1 MISKDRGGG
10 QEKNLDLHV
19 EPTNEVVHEVKCVP
33 IVGSTVSQT
42 HVYMSHTT
50 MVPLLLAVLGCMAK
64 SVFGQPNGDVT
75 GLPTGQYSVEDYLA
89 LAVCNRRIRDAVDG
103 DNFLKASS
111 IILNGRDDNQG
122 NCAGGKAFS
131 WYMNRT
137 SFLNVRGPTTFRG
150 FYEYYEDRTF
160 LDTLAKRYICNSN
173 AVVPSRRRRI
183 LEAEEL
189 DSIDRAQ
196 YCRGVSVAGLHPARI
211 REGMIKVPQVIMGLV
226 IGLSES
232 EKSIANLETA
242 GKDKTRYVFAEGYAF
257 TVGKD
262 AGEGDSSLFFTMHR
276 RGEVFGTSN
285 NEAVRRAYQDGINAI
300 NNANFDDPSAL
311 QQLKID
317 LTKYVQ
323 EISARYVVTLA
334 QTIERYAVYLDERT
348 NNAGDGNEE
357 GDEDEG
363 LEEKR
368 KEEMQLFYYG
378 IAPYVASLD
387 KEVAR
392 ELATL
397 VNDYDRSQTSGQ
409 YCRIRH
415 IMEYVIKSMSAYGVD
430 EQVHGTYRRA
440 GSCSEN
446 QLLKLPNGL
455 ALPLGSKWHTPSLED
470 GIPRLA
476 TDTKDY
482 ALLSYDVCDIK
493 EAVMDKQWKK
503 AIEIYMRGK
512 NAPDKSLYSYA
523 VKAEPESET
532 WRRFSNAFGS
542 QTFIDDHLK
551 EYICSSSSNR
561 RTLLEEGDSAED
573 PNPFAYCSG
582 YEGNPMGYRHAS
594 KTQAIPKAVQNWIG
608 IFMSTLEFEKAVKQV
623 EIGETTYGAR
633 PSASH
638 SLSEAYLFYTGARP
652 GDDCSAYATTDKR
665 ASNFEVDN
673 QRQILEAYKRA
684 DAELQKSSPSI
695 EVVRQAYE
703 EVTSLHL
710 IVYAKSVTRYAYFLD
725 EAAKQGVPPY
735 NYGAEGKTFFKI
747 IMPYV
752 SSVDPQGAAKVTEI
766 FADEN
771 AVMEKDQNYYCQVE
785 EVMNCFVRSM
795 SSYGVSVQ
803 RNYGRFNLAEDDGIT
818 CSFTC
823 HGRTLDYSN
832 PDNAGMSTFLSLMT
846 VVSSL
851 FFFAVI

>member
-1 MISKDRGGG
+1 M
-10 QEKNLDLHV
+10 
-19 EPTNEVVHEVKCVP
+19 P
-33 IVGSTVSQT
+33 IVGSSVSHT
-42 HVYMSHTT
+42 HVHMSQTT

-64 SVFGQPNGDVT
+64 SVFGEPNGDVT
-75 GLPTGQYSVEDYLA
+75 GLPTGQYSVEDYLS
-89 LAVCNRRIRDAVDG
+89 LAVCNRRIRDAVGRD
-103 DNFLKASS
+103 DFLTASN
-111 IILNGRDDNQG
+111 IILNGRDDSQG
-122 NCAGGKAFS
+122 DCAGGKAFS

-160 LDTLAKRYICNSN
+160 LDTLAKRYICSSN
-173 AVVPSRRRRI
+173 AVATSRGRRI

-189 DSIDRAQ
+189 ESIDRDQ
-196 YCRGVSVAGLHPARI
+196 YCSTVSVAGLHPARI

-232 EKSIANLETA
+232 EKSIVNLETA
-242 GKDKTRYVFAEGYAF
+242 GKDVTRYVFAEGYAF
-257 TVGKD
+257 TVGKN
-262 AGEGDSSLFFTMHR
+262 AGENDSSLFYTMHR

-285 NEAVRRAYQDGINAI
+285 NEAVRIAYQNGLDAI
-300 NNANFDDPSAL
+300 NNANFDDSIAL

-334 QTIERYAVYLDERT
+334 QTIERYAVYLDDRT
-348 NNAGDGNEE
+348 NDGGDGNE

-363 LEEKR
+363 VDEKR

-378 IAPYVASLD
+378 IAPYVDSLD
-387 KEVAR
+387 KEVAKV
-392 ELATL
+392 LATL
-397 VNDYDRSQTSGQ
+397 MTDYDRSQTSDQ

-415 IMEYVIKSMSAYGVD
+415 IMEYVTKSMSAYGVN
-430 EQVHGTYRRA
+430 EQIHGTYRRA

-446 QLLKLPNGL
+446 QLLKIPNGL
-455 ALPLGSKWHTPSLED
+455 ALPIGSKWHTPSLED

-493 EAVMDKQWKK
+493 ESVMDKQWEK
-503 AIEIYMRGK
+503 AIEIYLSGK
-512 NAPDKSLYSYA
+512 NSPEKSLYSYA
-523 VKAEPESET
+523 VKAEPESVT

-542 QTFIDDHLK
+542 ETFIDDHLK
-551 EYICSSSSNR
+551 EYFCSSSSNR
-561 RTLLEEGDSAED
+561 RTLLEEGDFAEGA
-573 PNPFAYCSG
+573 NHFAYCSG

-608 IFMSTLEFEKAVKQV
+608 IFKSTLEFEKAVKQV
-623 EIGETTYGAR
+623 EIGETMYGAR

-665 ASNFEVDN
+665 ASNFGVGDN

-684 DAELQKSSPSI
+684 DNELQKSNPSI
-695 EVVRQAYE
+695 EVVRQSYE

-725 EAAKQGVPPY
+725 EAAKQGVSPY
-735 NYGAEGKTFFKI
+735 KYGAEGKTFFKI

-771 AVMEKDQNYYCQVE
+771 AVMEANQNYYCQVE

-803 RNYGRFNLAEDDGIT
+803 RNYGTFNLAEADGIT

-832 PDNAGMSTFLSLMT
+832 PDNAGMSTFLSLIT
-846 VVSSL
+846 VVASL
-851 FFFAVI
+851 SFFAVM

>member
-10 QEKNLDLHV
+10 REENPDLHV
-19 EPTNEVVHEVKCVP
+19 EAANEVVHEVKCIP
-33 IVGSTVSQT
+33 IVGSTA
-42 HVYMSHTT
+42 SHTYVSMSRIT
-50 MVPLLLAVLGCMAK
+50 MVPFLLAVLGCMAE
-64 SVFGQPNGDVT
+64 SVFGQPNGDIT

-89 LAVCNRRIRDAVDG
+89 LAVCNRRIRDAVEG
-103 DNFLKASS
+103 DDFPKAWD
-111 IILNGRDDNQG
+111 IILNGRDSSQG
-122 NCAGGKAFS
+122 NCANGKAFS

-173 AVVPSRRRRI
+173 AVAPSRRRRI

-189 DSIDRAQ
+189 DSINRDQ
-196 YCRGVSVAGLHPARI
+196 YCSGVNVAGLHPARI

-232 EKSIANLETA
+232 EKSIANIETA
-242 GKDKTRYVFAEGYAF
+242 GKDRTRYVFAEGYAF
-257 TVGKD
+257 TVGED
-262 AGEGDSSLFFTMHR
+262 AGQGDSSLFYTMYR

-300 NNANFDDPSAL
+300 NNANFDDPSSL
-311 QQLKID
+311 QRLKID

-334 QTIERYAVYLDERT
+334 QTIERYAVYLDDRT
-348 NNAGDGNEE
+348 NDTSDGNEE
-357 GDEDEG
+357 DVVQ
-363 LEEKR
+363 KR

-387 KEVAR
+387 TEVAR
-392 ELATL
+392 DLATL
-397 VNDYDRSQTSGQ
+397 MNDYDRSQTSSQ
-409 YCRIRH
+409 YCRVRH
-415 IMEYVIKSMSAYGVD
+415 IMEYVIKSMSAYGVN
-430 EQVHGTYRRA
+430 EQVHGEYRRA
-440 GSCSEN
+440 GPCGEN
-446 QLLKLPNGL
+446 QLLKVPNGM

-482 ALLSYDVCDIK
+482 ALLSYDVCEIK
-493 EAVMDKQWKK
+493 EAVMDKQWEK

-512 NAPDKSLYSYA
+512 NAPNKSLHSYA
-523 VKAEPESET
+523 VNAEPESVT
-532 WRRFSNAFGS
+532 WRRFSRAFGS
-542 QTFIDDHLK
+542 QTFIDDHVK

-561 RTLLEEGDSAED
+561 RKLLEEGDFAED
-573 PNPFAYCSG
+573 ANPFAYCTG

-594 KTQAIPKAVQNWIG
+594 KSQAIPKAVQNWIG

-665 ASNFEVDN
+665 ASNFGADN

-684 DAELQKSSPSI
+684 DAELQKSNPSV

-771 AVMEKDQNYYCQVE
+771 AVMEANQNYYCQVE

-795 SSYGVSVQ
+795 SSYGVSVE
-803 RNYGRFNLAEDDGIT
+803 RNYGKFNLADNDGIT

-823 HGRTLDYSN
+823 HGRMLEYNN
-832 PDNAGMSTFLSLMT
+832 PDNAGLATFLSLMT
-846 VVSSL
+846 VVASL
-851 FFFAVI
+851 FLLAVI